1 LNNFDSVA
9 VTSRS
14 FSKNRILRQELLS
27 KYKNV
32 KFNDQGSKLSGKHL
46 VQFLNGYDK
55 AITALEI
62 IDNDILLK
70 LPKLK
75 VISKYGVGLDMIN
88 IDSLKVHGVRLGWTG
103 GVNRRSVSELV
114 ISSSISLLRNVP
126 IANIEVKDGLWR
138 QHIGRQLSDL
148 TVGIIGCGNIG
159 KDLVELLGAF
169 GSKVLV
175 YDILDFPE
183 FYSKNNVTPVG
194 VDTLLRNS
202 DIVTLHLP
210 LDDSTKNILNKD
222 RLNLMQSSA
231 ILINY
236 SRGGLLDEDEL
247 LEMLIG
253 GKLAGAALDVFNKEP
268 PENNKLINLSNCLVT
283 PHIGGSSEEA
293 ILAMGRVAISGLDL

>member
-1 LNNFDSVA
+1 MNNFDSVA

>member
-1 LNNFDSVA
+1 MNNKKVA
-9 VTSRS
+9 VCSRS
-14 FSKNRILRQELLS
+14 FSRNKVLREKLS
-27 KYKNV
+27 ERYPLST
-32 KFNDQGSKLSGKHL
+32 FNDEGVKLQGDSL
-46 VQFLNGYDK
+46 VAFLKGHEK
-55 AITALEI
+55 AIIALEN
-62 IDNDILLK
+62 IDETILK
-70 LPKLK
+70 QLPELE

>member
-1 LNNFDSVA
+1 MNNFDSVA

-32 KFNDQGSKLSGKHL
+32 KFNDQGSKLSGKQL